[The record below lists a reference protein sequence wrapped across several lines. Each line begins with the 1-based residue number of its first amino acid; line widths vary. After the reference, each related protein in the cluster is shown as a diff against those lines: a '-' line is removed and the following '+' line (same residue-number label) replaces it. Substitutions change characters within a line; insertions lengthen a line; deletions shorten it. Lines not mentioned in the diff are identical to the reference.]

1 MGRAMNNVSAALLTN
16 GSVALLVSD
25 SSGLVAIVLTLGLFA
40 AISVVI
46 SLYTAWMTAPPDTP
60 KEPPTVPDPEEAFRL
75 LSDTLDLTPREA
87 EVFDKLVRSEESIQE
102 IADALYL
109 SRRTCQRHI
118 ASIYEKAGVKSRLGL
133 YQLYIEKQ
141 HGQ

>member
-1 MGRAMNNVSAALLTN
+1 M
-16 GSVALLVSD
+16 
-25 SSGLVAIVLTLGLFA
+25 FA
-40 AISVVI
+40 AAQVKMQHTRCARANDHLI
-46 SLYTAWMTAPPDTP
+46 
-60 KEPPTVPDPEEAFRL
+60 DPEEAFRL

-102 IADALYL
+102 IADTLYL

-133 YQLYIEKQ
+133 YQIYIEKQ
-141 HGQ
+141 HKK